1 MKLLVCISALVAAA
15 AASDALSTMP
25 LFTWTQ
31 SSSGSAPT
39 SQPESVD
46 TALASALSGAPEVV
60 MVYMMHETS
69 AQQML
74 DQKDAMTHLKDAVT
88 SSVSSSYKALPL
100 AKAQISHIMSTAR
113 TNGVNTVEV
122 PSDKLQ
128 AFFEEHAEVLTNSKP
143 DVVVVRFP
151 EKESLASVDAIVGAS
166 QKAVSAVTNKVN
178 SILST
183 TSSMETDSALNMMS
197 FDASDGLWTRYPTVA
212 QAQMG
217 LPSTAYKV
225 SGQPDSR
232 HYVKYGPSYYLTPT
246 LLLAIMVMIYAGV
259 LLLTAFCCILSL
271 QTPQKF
277 EGDFVR
283 EMADALDGGNSQGR

>member
-166 QKAVSAVTNKVN
+166 RR
-178 SILST
+178 L
-183 TSSMETDSALNMMS
+183 
-197 FDASDGLWTRYPTVA
+197 
-212 QAQMG
+212 
-217 LPSTAYKV
+217 
-225 SGQPDSR
+225 
-232 HYVKYGPSYYLTPT
+232 
-246 LLLAIMVMIYAGV
+246 
-259 LLLTAFCCILSL
+259 
-271 QTPQKF
+271 
-277 EGDFVR
+277 
-283 EMADALDGGNSQGR
+283 